1 MSQYLLLRDLAVIF
15 AGSLVVVLAFHRL
28 KLPALPGFIV
38 AGVLLGPNA
47 LGLVSDVH
55 QVESLAE
62 VGVIL
67 LLFTIGLEFSLG
79 RLREMGRQVV
89 LGGGAQ
95 VLLTVGLAAALAGAA
110 GLPRAVA
117 VLLGFLVAL
126 SSTAI
131 VLKGLTDRG
140 EIDTPHGRLA
150 TGVLVF
156 QDLCVVP
163 MMLVL
168 PFLSG
173 APAQGGTRG
182 LAIALGKAGLVVVGV
197 LVLARTAVPRVL
209 GETVKTRSREL
220 FLLAVILV
228 GTLTAL
234 GTAAAGASLALG
246 AFLAGLVIS
255 ESDYGHQAMAELL
268 PFRDVFIS
276 LFFVAVGMLVQVRF
290 LVAHPL
296 VAVLGV
302 AGLMAGKTVLA
313 ALGPAALGYS
323 GRVALLA
330 GLAVSQVGEFSFV
343 LAREGRA
350 SGLLSE
356 DLYQPFLAVAVLT
369 MLVTPF
375 VLAGSSTVL
384 ERLERLVSLD
394 HLLPGFRPPAIAP
407 SGEPP
412 TDHVI
417 IAGYGL
423 NGRNLAAALRSIRA
437 PYVIVELNAA
447 TVRQARERGEPAFYG
462 DATREE
468 ILRALGGS
476 RARMLVVAIS
486 DPAATRRMV
495 RVARALNPAIHIIA
509 RTRYVVEMPE
519 LMRLGAN
526 AVIPEEFETS
536 IEIFAQ
542 VLGHYGVPR
551 GEIEGL
557 VTKIRASHYAA
568 LRGEAQGRVSLAA
581 VAGVPQ
587 MAIERIRLAATSPV
601 AGKRLAATGLRS
613 RTGALVLS
621 VVRGDVET
629 ANPGAEFRLAAG
641 DVLVLVGQPHQL
653 QAAARLLA
661 NGPGGEG
668 AGGGAA
674 SPPRP
679 S

>member
-1 MSQYLLLRDLAVIF
+1 MQYQLLRDLAIIF
-15 AGSLVVVLAFHRL
+15 AGSLLVILVFHRL

-67 LLFTIGLEFSLG
+67 LLFTIGIEFSLS

-89 LGGGAQ
+89 IGGGAQ
-95 VLLTVGLAAALAGAA
+95 VLLTVGLSAALAA
-110 GLPRAVA
+110 GLGLAWPVA

-131 VLKGLTDRG
+131 VLKGLADKG

-150 TGVLVF
+150 TGVLIF

-168 PFLSG
+168 PYLAGGSG
-173 APAQGGTRG
+173 GGAG
-182 LAIALGKAGLVVVGV
+182 VAWALIKAGLVVAGV
-197 LVLARTAVPRVL
+197 LVLARTVVPRAL
-209 GETVKTRSREL
+209 SEIVKTRSREL
-220 FLLAVILV
+220 FLIAVILV

-276 LFFVAVGMLVQVRF
+276 LFFVTVGMLVQVGF
-290 LVAHPL
+290 LRDHPVLAL
-296 VAVLGV
+296 VGV
-302 AGLMAGKTVLA
+302 AAIMAGKSVLA
-313 ALGPAALGYS
+313 ALGPALLGYS

-330 GLAVSQVGEFSFV
+330 GLAVSQIGEFSFV
-343 LAREGRA
+343 LARQGRGAGILAEGP
-350 SGLLSE
+350 
-356 DLYQPFLAVAVLT
+356 YQTFLAVAVLT

-375 VLAGSSTVL
+375 ALQSGPALLDAL
-384 ERLERLVSLD
+384 ERWIPLD
-394 HLLPGFRPPAIAP
+394 RLLPGFRPQALRPV
-407 SGEPP
+407 GEPL

-417 IAGYGL
+417 VAGYGL

-437 PYVIVELNAA
+437 PYLIVELNAH
-447 TVRQARERGEPAFYG
+447 TVRQARARGEPAFYG

-468 ILRALGGS
+468 ILRGLGAE

-495 RVARALNPAIHIIA
+495 RVARALNPRIHIIA

-519 LMRLGAN
+519 LTRLGADV
-526 AVIPEEFETS
+526 VIPEEFETS
-536 IEIFAQ
+536 IEIFAR
-542 VLGHYGVPR
+542 VLAHYGVPR
-551 GEIEGL
+551 GDVERLVEEIRG
-557 VTKIRASHYAA
+557 SHYEV
-568 LRGEAQGRVSLAA
+568 LRGDAPGRLSLDG

-587 MAIERIRLAATSPV
+587 MAIERMRLAPQSAL

-613 RTGALVLS
+613 ETGALVLS
-621 VVRGDVET
+621 VVRGDAEIAT
-629 ANPGAEFRLAAG
+629 PGPQFRLVAG
-641 DVLVLVGQPHQL
+641 DVLVVVGQPHQL
-653 QAAARLLA
+653 KAAARLI
-661 NGPGGEG
+661 
-668 AGGGAA
+668 AGNSAA
-674 SPPRP
+674 ATRP
-679 S
+679 QK